1 MIVIVGILAAGIV
14 SMIIFD
20 TIYNEIPYDSVMVNA
35 LNNVDYDEFRNND
48 TYYERADREK
58 KYYASM
64 MNIEPVGN
72 TGSIKIAFDANYFQF
87 DRNGEYIKPQSQ
99 NNSEFVATLNEND
112 TFIAGCN
119 LFSLKDDDME
129 KRIPVKQ
136 IHVLRYEGITEKEG
150 VYYYGFA
157 HEAGYIPD
165 DIECKFPDMI
175 QHSLGIDFDVS
186 KTNFYGDVWDHDW
199 Q

>member
-1 MIVIVGILAAGIV
+1 MIVIVGILVAGIV

-48 TYYERADREK
+48 THYERADREK

-72 TGSIKIAFDANYFQF
+72 TGSIKITFDANYFQF

>member
-20 TIYNEIPYDSVMVNA
+20 TIYDEILYDSVLVNA
-35 LNNVDYDEFRNND
+35 LNNVDYDEFRDND
-48 TYYERADREK
+48 THYERVDREK

-64 MNIEPVGN
+64 MNIEPAGN

>member
-20 TIYNEIPYDSVMVNA
+20 TIYNEILYDSVMVNA
-35 LNNVDYDEFRNND
+35 LNNVDYDEFRDND
-48 TYYERADREK
+48 THYERVDREK

>member
-1 MIVIVGILAAGIV
+1 MIAIVGILAAGIV
-14 SMIIFD
+14 SMISFD
-20 TIYNEIPYDSVMVNA
+20 TIYEQNPYDSVMVNA
-35 LNNVDYDEFRNND
+35 LKNVDYDEFRDND
-48 TYYERADREK
+48 THYERTDREK

-64 MNIEPVGN
+64 MNIKPVGD
-72 TGSIKIAFDANYFQF
+72 TGSIKITFDANYFQF

-99 NNSEFVATLNEND
+99 NNSKFVATLNEND

-165 DIECKFPDMI
+165 DIECKFPDLI